1 MTQVVLRLTLS
12 SNSIGPFN
20 VYVNSMDDSPVF
32 GNVSRDELKSGLIL
46 DLEGSVSGIVHK
58 VYVESLQ
65 DICDTRI
72 IEKDITVFSEEPDP
86 SPSPSVTPSSSQTP
100 TPTPS
105 SSIPIERGDSEED
118 RPTPT
123 PSITSTPTSTPSVS
137 VSVTPTVTPSSTPP
151 PYGRGF
157 LIIEPV
163 SSSLDVVNELE
174 SRGIDYPDFF
184 GFNVQSF
191 PTTIESLTEYVN
203 LFSDNE
209 IDGLR
214 YYELD
219 IPLSG
224 ERSFLFD
231 EVKVPLNV
239 VDGFAWYTF
248 IIPDEYLD
256 NGRMTKIEFSKTG
269 FENDSD
275 IAEINLNSN
284 LYDYGV
290 VNYEGDVFENNQ
302 YRIYTTWFNQSLKLN
317 NSTDLYFRGK
327 KIN

>member
-20 VYVNSMDDSPVF
+20 VYVNSMDEQPVF
-32 GNVSRDELKSGLIL
+32 GNVSRDELKSGLII
-46 DLEGSVSGIVHK
+46 DLQGSVSGIVHK

-65 DICDTRI
+65 DDCDTRI

-86 SPSPSVTPSSSQTP
+86 TPSPTTTPTVSQTP

-105 SSIPIERGDSEED
+105 SSQPEERGDSED
-118 RPTPT
+118 NRPTPT

-137 VSVTPTVTPSSTPP
+137 VSVTPSITPSSTPP

-163 SSSLDVVNELE
+163 SSSLGVINELE

-191 PTTIESLTEYVN
+191 PTTIDSLTEYVN

-209 IDGLR
+209 ISGLR
-214 YYELD
+214 YYELS

-231 EVKVPLNV
+231 ELRVPLGTV
-239 VDGFAWYTF
+239 EGFAWYTF
-248 IIPDEYLD
+248 IIADEYLD
-256 NGRMTKIEFSKTG
+256 NGRLTKIEFSKTG
-269 FENDSD
+269 FEDMED
-275 IAEINLNSN
+275 VTEISLNSN

-290 VNYEGDVFENNQ
+290 VNYEGNVFENNQ
-302 YRIYTTWFNQSLKLN
+302 YRIYTTWINQSLKLN